1 METFRKIGNKS
12 LNLPLKL
19 EKIKNQYGVFMD
31 NIFVGV
37 RYYEVDESL
46 EKKIL
51 KTFIHP
57 QARKYFHVALMV
69 INNSYIPP
77 HIDNDLQ
84 IVMNYYVQTANA
96 TTYFWKPNQ
105 STLSIVQVEN
115 QSDGKLFRESE
126 LECIGQFKAET
137 NDLWMLDVSKIHSV
151 GKIDNPNPTQNI
163 LRIAYCIQS
172 NKIGFSEVIKNLD
185 KIIL

>member
-1 METFRKIGNKS
+1 METFRKIGNKT

-19 EKIKNQYGVFMD
+19 EKIKNQYGVEID
-31 NIFVGV
+31 NQFVGV

-84 IVMNYYVQTANA
+84 IVINYYIQTANA

-105 STLSIVQVEN
+105 NTLSTAQVEN
-115 QSDGKLFRESE
+115 QSDGKLFRENE
-126 LECIGQFKAET
+126 LECTGQFKAET
-137 NDLWMLDVSKIHSV
+137 NDLWILDVSKIHSV
-151 GKIDNPNPTQNI
+151 GKLYCPKNNT

-172 NKIGFSEVIKNLD
+172 NKIKFSDLINNLD
-185 KIIL
+185 KFLL